1 MSEAYLGSCQAT
13 RMEHFRKINDE
24 INHGLKPYL
33 SKKKKKKKPFLNS
46 TFR

>member
-24 INHGLKPYL
+24 ITHGSKHYF
-33 SKKKKKKKPFLNS
+33 KKKKKKKKTLPE
-46 TFR
+46 